1 MSTSPA
7 KAPILSMAL
16 VVTGN
21 MLGAGVLALPVKT
34 GLSGLIP
41 SLAGILLMWILMLS
55 TAIILSGQKSL
66 SESATADLP
75 TFFQKELGTAGKWI
89 TVAANLV
96 ILYGLLVAY
105 ISGAASVLESLFG
118 KPFPAFLLMLAFF
131 CPTTFMTLFG
141 MKLMRKGNAAI
152 LGLMWIS
159 FSILVVICSEHM
171 DKARLCFSDWHYLPA
186 SLPVVVTAFHF
197 HNIIPSICRN
207 MNHDLPAIRK
217 AMFLGT
223 FIGLIMN
230 IIWVVV
236 VIAAL
241 PLEGASENTIL
252 AAFQKNLP
260 ATVPLSGI
268 LHSPVF
274 TTSALVFA
282 LLAMFAAYM
291 ANGTALSS
299 FIRDLTTTYLHSS
312 SKALSS
318 SLAFLPPLAIA
329 IIYPDIFLK
338 AIDLVGGIGID
349 LIFGILPGILLI
361 KYCQG
366 KKRAYGYFIV
376 ACFAVV
382 LVYELGQE
390 FGLLHIHPDAEYWNV
405 KLNHP

>member
-7 KAPILSMAL
+7 KPPILSMAL

-34 GLSGLIP
+34 GLSGIMP
-41 SLAGILLMWILMLS
+41 SLAGIFLMWILMLS

-66 SESATADLP
+66 SESTTSDLP

-105 ISGAASVLESLFG
+105 ISGAASVLESLFP

-141 MKLMRKGNAAI
+141 MKLMRKGNAVI

-241 PLEGASENTIL
+241 PLDGASDNTIL
-252 AAFQKNLP
+252 AAFQTNLP

-268 LHSPVF
+268 LHSPAF

-312 SKALSS
+312 SKGLSS

-329 IIYPDIFLK
+329 IIYPDVFLK

-382 LVYELGQE
+382 LIYELGQE
-390 FGLLHIHPDAEYWNV
+390 FGMLHIHPDAEYWNV
-405 KLNHP
+405 NLHHP